1 MRKISLL
8 LICCTITLFSI
19 AQNTPKKRL
28 SVFVD
33 CSNMW
38 CDLTYIRTEINVVD
52 FVIDRIA
59 ADVHVLLTAQ
69 NIGSG
74 GEQFQL
80 IFYGLNRYSGIKDTL
95 RFETLPLATDAEERE
110 LTVKY
115 LQAGLAPFIAKAGY
129 LNELTIQSKLKTDS
143 TGKAQQSN
151 QNTKDKWNYWVFRS
165 RVGGFFNSDQNY
177 KNRNLNARFTANRVT
192 DKLKVLFNLNASDNK
207 NVFNT
212 GTDKLTIKNH
222 NLNFSHTFAK
232 SINEH
237 WTYGYDVLALQSTFS
252 NIKSQFYAS
261 PGLEYN
267 FFPYKDVNNK
277 LLTLRYG
284 LDVRRNKYYD
294 TTVYGKTKEWLP
306 GQNFSINLS
315 LNQKWGT
322 ISTGVLYRNYF
333 TDWRF
338 FNLSFNTS
346 VDVRLTGNLSFNVF
360 ALPSIV
366 RDQVFLSKG
375 KASSDDILSRRR
387 QLQSNYNF
395 FMGFGITYRFG
406 SILNNFVNPRFD
418 SGGGSM
424 VVFN

>member
-1 MRKISLL
+1 MRKLL
-8 LICCTITLFSI
+8 VVFLLCTSYVCFS
-19 AQNTPKKRL
+19 QTTPKKRL

-80 IFYGLNRYSGIKDTL
+80 IFYGLNRFAGIKDTL

-143 TGKAQQSN
+143 TGKAKQSN

-165 RVGGFFNSDQNY
+165 GVDGNFSSDQNY
-177 KNRNLNARFTANRVT
+177 KSQNLNARFNANRVT
-192 DKLKVLFNLNASDNK
+192 DKLKILFSVNAGENR
-207 NVFNT
+207 NVFNI

-237 WTYGYDVLALQSTFS
+237 WTYGYDAFALQNTFS
-252 NIKSQFYAS
+252 NIKSQFYVS
-261 PGLEYN
+261 PGIEYN
-267 FFPYKDVNNK
+267 IFPYKNVNSK
-277 LLTLRYG
+277 LLTIRYG
-284 LDVRRNKYYD
+284 VDVRSNSYYD
-294 TTVYGKTKEWLP
+294 STIYEKTREWLP
-306 GQNFSINLS
+306 GQNLSVNLS

-322 ISTGVLYRNYF
+322 ISTGVTYRNYF

-338 FNLSFNTS
+338 YNISFNTFM
-346 VDVRLTGNLSFNVF
+346 DVRLTGNLSFNLYAF
-360 ALPSIV
+360 PSIV
-366 RDQVFLSKG
+366 RDQVFLPKG
-375 KASSDDILSRRR
+375 DATSDDILSRRR

-406 SILNNFVNPRFD
+406 SILNNFVNPRFNN
-418 SGGGSM
+418 GGGNFM
-424 VVFN
+424 IFN

>member
-1 MRKISLL
+1 MRKLL
-8 LICCTITLFSI
+8 LLFFCFTTLLSFS
-19 AQNTPKKRL
+19 QTPAKKRL

-69 NIGSG
+69 SIGSG

-80 IFYGLNRYSGIKDTL
+80 IFYGLNRFAGIKDTL

-165 RVGGFFNSDQNY
+165 GVDGNFNSDQNY
-177 KNRNLNARFTANRVT
+177 KSQNLSARFSANRVT
-192 DKLKVLFNLNASDNK
+192 DKIKVLFNVNGGENR
-207 NVFNT
+207 NVFNI

-222 NLNFSHTFAK
+222 NLNFSHTLAK
-232 SINEH
+232 SINDH
-237 WTYGYDVLALQSTFS
+237 WTYGYDLIAVQNTFS
-252 NIKSQFYAS
+252 NIKSQFYFN
-261 PGLEYN
+261 PGIEYN
-267 FFPYKDVNNK
+267 IFPYKSVNSK
-277 LLTLRYG
+277 LLTVRYG
-284 LDVRRNKYYD
+284 MDVRRNQYYD
-294 TTVYGKTKEWLP
+294 STIYEKTKEWLP
-306 GQNFSINLS
+306 GQNLSINLS

-322 ISTGVLYRNYF
+322 ISTGVSYRNYF

-338 FNLSFNTS
+338 YNISFTTFM
-346 VDVRLTGNLSFNVF
+346 DVRLTGNLSFNLYAF
-360 ALPSIV
+360 PSIV
-366 RDQVFLSKG
+366 RDQVFLPKG
-375 KASSDDILSRRR
+375 DATSDDILSRRR

-406 SILNNFVNPRFD
+406 SILNNFVNPRFNN
-418 SGGGSM
+418 GGGNFII
-424 VVFN
+424 FN

>member
-1 MRKISLL
+1 MRKLL
-8 LICCTITLFSI
+8 LLSFCMFTLVSL
-19 AQNTPKKRL
+19 AQTPSKKRL

-143 TGKAQQSN
+143 TGKTQQSN

-165 RVGGFFNSDQNY
+165 GVDGNFSSDQNY
-177 KNRNLNARFTANRVT
+177 KSQNLNARFNANRIT
-192 DKLKVLFNLNASDNK
+192 DKLKIRFSVNAGENR
-207 NVFNT
+207 NVFNI

-237 WTYGYDVLALQSTFS
+237 WTYGYDAFALQNTFS
-252 NIKSQFYAS
+252 NIKSQFYVS
-261 PGLEYN
+261 PGIEYN
-267 FFPYKDVNNK
+267 IFPYKNVNSK
-277 LLTLRYG
+277 LLTIRYG
-284 LDVRRNKYYD
+284 VDVRSNSYYD
-294 TTVYGKTKEWLP
+294 STIYEKTREWLP
-306 GQNFSINLS
+306 GQNLSLNLS

-322 ISTGVLYRNYF
+322 ISTGVTYRNYF

-338 FNLSFNTS
+338 YNISFTTFM
-346 VDVRLTGNLSFNVF
+346 DVRLTGNLSFNLYAF
-360 ALPSIV
+360 PSIV
-366 RDQVFLSKG
+366 RDQVFLPKG
-375 KASSDDILSRRR
+375 DATSDDILSRRR
-387 QLQSNYNF
+387 QLQSNYRF

-424 VVFN
+424 LVFN

>member
-1 MRKISLL
+1 
-8 LICCTITLFSI
+8 
-19 AQNTPKKRL
+19 
-28 SVFVD
+28 
-33 CSNMW
+33 MW

-80 IFYGLNRYSGIKDTL
+80 IFYGLNRFAGIKDTL

-143 TGKAQQSN
+143 TGKAKQSN

-165 RVGGFFNSDQNY
+165 GVDGNFSSDQNY
-177 KNRNLNARFTANRVT
+177 KSQNLNARFNANRVT
-192 DKLKVLFNLNASDNK
+192 DKLKILFSVNAGENR
-207 NVFNT
+207 NVFNI

-237 WTYGYDVLALQSTFS
+237 WTYGYDAFALQNTFS
-252 NIKSQFYAS
+252 NIKSQFYVS
-261 PGLEYN
+261 PGMEYN
-267 FFPYKDVNNK
+267 IFPYKNVNSK
-277 LLTLRYG
+277 LLTIRYG
-284 LDVRRNKYYD
+284 VDVRSNSYYD
-294 TTVYGKTKEWLP
+294 STIYEKTREWLP
-306 GQNFSINLS
+306 GQNLSVNLS

-322 ISTGVLYRNYF
+322 ISTGVTYRNYF

-338 FNLSFNTS
+338 YNISFNTFM
-346 VDVRLTGNLSFNVF
+346 DVRLTGNLSFNLYAF
-360 ALPSIV
+360 PSIV
-366 RDQVFLSKG
+366 RDQVFLPKG
-375 KASSDDILSRRR
+375 DATSDDILSRRR

-406 SILNNFVNPRFD
+406 SILNNFVNPRFNN
-418 SGGGSM
+418 GGGNFM
-424 VVFN
+424 IFN